1 MHHSAARHAPAPS
14 ARPSILTDYL
24 RPGGLP
30 SVRVRVAGSCPH
42 SGNRFIWIPGRGGTE
57 ERSSGQGAKMQ
68 ENTGRSIF
76 IGNIPYTA
84 TEDQL
89 QVRSPARPSRAGGGP
104 RERQLQH

>member
-1 MHHSAARHAPAPS
+1 M
-14 ARPSILTDYL
+14 D
-24 RPGGLP
+24 
-30 SVRVRVAGSCPH
+30 GSCPH

-57 ERSSGQGAKMQ
+57 EGSSGQGAKMQ

-84 TEDQL
+84 KEDQL

>member
-1 MHHSAARHAPAPS
+1 M
-14 ARPSILTDYL
+14 
-24 RPGGLP
+24 
-30 SVRVRVAGSCPH
+30 AGSCPN

-57 ERSSGQGAKMQ
+57 EGSSGQGAKMQ